1 VSKHILIVENNP
13 DDAFLIKRAF
23 NTLPFCTSFLCRSA
37 IEAQSYLA
45 RAGYYNDVENFPPP
59 DAILT
64 SLRLG
69 ADTGFELLDWIRRR
83 ESTCDLPI
91 YVFSTVISSQD
102 EAMLRPFR
110 VKAIIEKPTEPK
122 ELARTLK
129 AIAEEL
135 CGS

>member
-1 VSKHILIVENNP
+1 MAKHILIVENNP

-23 NTLPFCTSFLCRSA
+23 RTLPFCTSFLCRSA

-45 RAGYYNDVENFPPP
+45 RAGLYNDIENYPSP

-64 SLRLG
+64 GLRLG

-83 ESTCDLPI
+83 ESTCDLPV
-91 YVFSTVISSQD
+91 YVFASQISPQD
-102 EAMLRPFR
+102 EAILRPFR
-110 VKAIIEKPTEPK
+110 VKGIIEKPTEPK
-122 ELARTLK
+122 ELERTLK

-135 CGS
+135 CGN